1 VSVATGTGTT
11 GVFTV
16 NVSGLTPGT
25 DYSFAAFATNS
36 VGISYSEVGGFTT
49 LATPQS
55 WQVEWFGSP
64 TNSAAAW
71 NADPY
76 HTGVPNFAV
85 FAFIGPYQDPST
97 ASVSQLP
104 QVQISGGIFF
114 YSFTE
119 PFGVSG
125 ITYGAQW
132 SATLAPNDWHPV
144 ADTGDISAV
153 PPVHLFS
160 IPIAA
165 NAQLFLRLT
174 VTLQ

>member
-16 NVSGLTPGT
+16 NVSGLAPGT
-25 DYSFAAFATNS
+25 DYSFAAYASNS
-36 VGISYSEVGGFTT
+36 LGVSYSDVGSFTT

-55 WQVEWFGSP
+55 WQQAWFGDP
-64 TNSAAAW
+64 TNSAAAF

-97 ASVSQLP
+97 ASVTQLP
-104 QVQISGGIFF
+104 QVQLSGGNLF

-119 PFGVSG
+119 PFGVSS

-132 SATLAPNDWHPV
+132 SATLQPNDWHAVP
-144 ADTGDISAV
+144 DTGDMSTV
-153 PPVHLFS
+153 PPGHVFS
-160 IPIAA
+160 VPAAA
-165 NAQLFLRLT
+165 NTQLFMRLT
-174 VTLQ
+174 VTIR